1 MSEHEIENMNAIITG
16 GNGDDEQSVIPVN
29 HFDRDL
35 NRSSQIR
42 EYALNTA
49 IVQANISKSFEEH
62 LGIFDDFYAHD
73 IEVSSETHEEVTRG
87 KEKVR
92 ALLCDFLIPLHVMAE
107 IGGLQVS
114 VRQIAIPG
122 DTADETRSEWTL
134 DLVGVSGKTCTLSW
148 RALRKWRGSR
158 VVYEHHYDQ
167 QQIGGPLT
175 FSDLDF
181 NAAMPVW
188 GVTGSSDMVS

>member
-1 MSEHEIENMNAIITG
+1 MSESEIESKNAIITG
-16 GNGDDEQSVIPVN
+16 GNSNNEQSFVPN
-29 HFDRDL
+29 HFDREL
-35 NRSSQIR
+35 NTSSQIR

-62 LGIFDDFYAHD
+62 FGIFDDFYAHD
-73 IEVSSETHEEVTRG
+73 IEVSSETQEEVVRG

-92 ALLCDFLIPLHVMAE
+92 GLLCDFLIPLHVMAE

-114 VRQIAIPG
+114 LRQSAMPG
-122 DTADETRSEWTL
+122 DTADETRSAWTL
-134 DLVGVSGKTCTLSW
+134 DLVAVSGRTCTLSW

-175 FSDLDF
+175 FNDLSF

-188 GVTGSSDMVS
+188 GFSGSSDMVS